1 MTRRLLATIAL
12 ITATAMTAFGQIQFG
27 GQLGLAFDNTDL
39 YIGGNAVFNS
49 PWELNDQTVRFNPE
63 VSFYFLEDSPVFDQ
77 SLMVIALNGLYP
89 LGLEFANTYVGAGVL
104 ISFYNADF
112 DTDLIGSD
120 FDDTDVGLNA
130 KFGIDFGKEDSSI
143 IPWVE
148 GGVQIVD
155 GGGLYVQGGA
165 RVAL

>member
-1 MTRRLLATIAL
+1 MTIRLLATITL
-12 ITATAMTAFGQIQFG
+12 ITATSMTAFGQVQFG
-27 GQLGLAFDNTDL
+27 GQLGLAFDNSDL
-39 YIGGNAVFNS
+39 YIGANAVFPS
-49 PWELNDQTVRFNPE
+49 PWELNDQTVQFNPE
-63 VSFYFLEDSPVFDQ
+63 VNFYFLEDSPVFDQ
-77 SLMVIALNGLYP
+77 SLMVIALNGLLP

-104 ISFYNADF
+104 LSFYKADF
-112 DTDLIGSD
+112 ETDLIGDD

-130 KFGIDFGKEDSSI
+130 KLGIDFGKEDSTI

-148 GGVQIVD
+148 GGVHIVD

>member
-1 MTRRLLATIAL
+1 MTRRLLAAFAL
-12 ITATAMTAFGQIQFG
+12 ITVTATTAFGQIQFG
-27 GQLGLAFDNTDL
+27 GHLGLAFSDSDL
-39 YIGGNAVFNS
+39 YVGGNAVFNS
-49 PWELNDQTVRFNPE
+49 PWELNDQTVRLNPE

-130 KFGIDFGKEDSSI
+130 KFGIDFGNEDSSI
-143 IPWVE
+143 IPFAE

-155 GGGLYVQGGA
+155 GGGLWVQGGA